1 MDTKEI
7 IKKEQKNKN
16 KFKLFSKETLLRKRN
31 LLSLLATILLIILIV
46 LIFTLDIL
54 PLKYNLL
61 IAISLFILNILG
73 FIFIN
78 VNQKIA
84 LKIIGTIIIALTIV
98 GSVVGIYYL
107 NVTNTFIKKSF
118 VSNAIYTKNTYY
130 VLSKKSANLKEGDIS
145 GIISTYNDT
154 ANLDKALER
163 LNNKYSIK
171 EKRNTDIGGMFQD
184 LNSDTAKF
192 MLIEKSSYEIVFS
205 INTSLKKE
213 DYSIIHEFDIYTKK
227 KKSKHANSKKFNIYI
242 AGTDFAGLMDF
253 NMIVTVNTK
262 THDAVLTSIP
272 RDYYIEVAGKNGRSD
287 KLSFMSAYGTETTK
301 KSLEK
306 VFNTNIDY
314 TLLVDTTSLVKIVD
328 FVDGIEFC
336 SDYAYTTTHALVNNT
351 YNDNGKKLKV
361 TKGCQ
366 HLNGIETLTVAR
378 ERNAFPGRDRVRQK
392 NCQKI
397 LVAIF
402 KKLISTDTLLH
413 YNETLNTVSSLY
425 ETDIPKEV
433 ITNIA
438 KDILNK
444 GNNWN
449 IETQSVDGVD
459 TQGKVHLSNMT
470 DWIMYPDQNTVA
482 KASAKMAEL
491 LK

>member
-1 MDTKEI
+1 MDTKESL
-7 IKKEQKNKN
+7 KKKNIN
-16 KFKLFSKETLLRKRN
+16 KFRLFSKETILRKRN
-31 LLSLLATILLIILIV
+31 LLSLLAIILLVILTV
-46 LIFTLDIL
+46 LIFNLDIL

-61 IAISLFILNILG
+61 IAISLFLLNILG
-73 FIFIN
+73 IIFIN
-78 VNQKIA
+78 INKKMV
-84 LKIIGTIIIALTIV
+84 LKIIGTIIITFTII
-98 GSVVGIYYL
+98 GSVIGTYYL
-107 NVTNTFIKKSF
+107 NVTNTFMKKSF
-118 VSNAIYTKNTYY
+118 ENNSIYTKNTYY
-130 VLSKKSANLKEGDIS
+130 VVSKKSANLKEGDIS

-154 ANLDKALER
+154 TNLSKALER

-171 EKRNTDIGGMFQD
+171 EKKNVDIGGMFQD
-184 LNSDTAKF
+184 ISSGTTKF

-227 KKSKHANSKKFNIYI
+227 KKSKYTSSDKFNIYI
-242 AGTDFAGLMDF
+242 GGTDFAGLMDF

-262 THDAVLTSIP
+262 THSAVLTSIP
-272 RDYYIEVAGKNGRSD
+272 RDYYIEVAGKNGRRD

-328 FVDGIEFC
+328 FVDGIDFC

-351 YNDNGKKLKV
+351 YNDNGKKLRV
-361 TKGCQ
+361 RKGCQ

-378 ERNAFPGRDRVRQK
+378 ERNAFPGRDRVRQE

-397 LVAIF
+397 LIAIL

-413 YNETLNTVSSLY
+413 YNETLNTLSSLY
-425 ETDIPKEV
+425 ETDLPKEV
-433 ITNIA
+433 ITSIV
-438 KDILNK
+438 KDILNN
-444 GNNWN
+444 GNTWK
-449 IETQSVDGVD
+449 IDTQSVDGVD
-459 TQGKVHLSNMT
+459 MQGKVHLSNMT
-470 DWIMYPDQNTVA
+470 DWIMYPDQNTIT
-482 KASAKMAEL
+482 KASLKIAEV